1 VDPRA
6 SRALN
11 AESSWF
17 DGLTMSAHP
26 DRFDPPLTLSQSKG
40 ERLAPHRLL
49 TGCVLCGLCVL
60 LVSAAACSSAIS
72 IFRQYEYEEE
82 IYLSLDG
89 TATVYVNTSL
99 AALNA
104 LRGTAFDAA
113 PTARVDVPAIRAYF
127 TSPTTHV
134 RRVSQSRRDGRR
146 YIHVRLEADNLRTLG
161 EVAPFAWSKY
171 RLEQEDTLFLYRQ
184 TVGASAA
191 AASGGPGWNG
201 RELVAF
207 RLHLPSKIRH
217 QNTHREVRRGNILEW
232 EQPLADRLRGV
243 PLEFEANMDAQ
254 SILYRTLWL
263 FAATFVAVAVAFVLV
278 IWWVIRRPKPDR
290 VIG

>member
-1 VDPRA
+1 M
-6 SRALN
+6 N
-11 AESSWF
+11 AEI
-17 DGLTMSAHP
+17 AEIAEKI
-26 DRFDPPLTLSQSKG
+26 R
-40 ERLAPHRLL
+40 
-49 TGCVLCGLCVL
+49 LCVL
-60 LVSAAACSSAIS
+60 GGLWLLFVSAAACGGATS

-89 TATVYVNTSL
+89 TATVYVNASI

-104 LRGTAFDAA
+104 LRGTSFEATPA
-113 PTARVDVPAIRAYF
+113 ARVDAAAMRAYY

-134 RRVSQSRRDGRR
+134 RRISQSRRNGRR
-146 YIHVRLEADNLRTLG
+146 YVHVRLDADDVRRLG

-171 RLEQEDTLFLYRQ
+171 TLQQDGTLFIYRQ
-184 TVGASAA
+184 MIGDPAGKDAGAA
-191 AASGGPGWNG
+191 GWNG
-201 RELVAF
+201 REVVAF

-243 PLEFEANMDAQ
+243 PLALEANMDAQ

-263 FAATFVAVAVAFVLV
+263 FAATFVAVAVVFGVA
-278 IWWVIRRPKPDR
+278 IWWVMRRGRTRPAQS
-290 VIG
+290 

>member
-1 VDPRA
+1 VSTA
-6 SRALN
+6 
-11 AESSWF
+11 
-17 DGLTMSAHP
+17 
-26 DRFDPPLTLSQSKG
+26 
-40 ERLAPHRLL
+40 
-49 TGCVLCGLCVL
+49 GCSG
-60 LVSAAACSSAIS
+60 ATA

-89 TATVYVNTSL
+89 TATVYVNTSI
-99 AALNA
+99 AALNT
-104 LRGTAFDAA
+104 LRGTSFDATPA
-113 PTARVDVPAIRAYF
+113 GRVDAAAIRTYY

-134 RRVSQSRRDGRR
+134 RRVSQSRRNGRR
-146 YIHVRLEADNLRTLG
+146 YVHIRLDADDVRRLG

-191 AASGGPGWNG
+191 NDAGPPVFNG
-201 RELVAF
+201 REIVAF
-207 RLHLPSKIRH
+207 RLHVPSKIRH

-232 EQPLADRLRGV
+232 EQPLADRRRGV

-263 FAATFVAVAVAFVLV
+263 FGATFVAVAVAFVIV
-278 IWWVIRRPKPDR
+278 IWWVMRRPKQDR